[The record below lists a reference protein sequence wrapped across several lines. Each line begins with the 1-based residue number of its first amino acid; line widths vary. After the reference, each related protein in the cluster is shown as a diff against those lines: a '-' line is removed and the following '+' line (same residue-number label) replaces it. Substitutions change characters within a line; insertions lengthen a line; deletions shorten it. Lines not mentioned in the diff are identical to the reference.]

1 MAGQPKPTFYVALGL
16 VILALVAFAIY
27 RADVVA
33 PKAPQQQPG
42 GGVGP
47 IDGAQLG
54 QAAEADDAAS
64 VTTVS
69 EYQFVPKLTL
79 PEVKGTSAYQPLKDN
94 TVKFALNVWA
104 GWGPIIFANNGFK
117 AGKAWKGADGKDF
130 KVELVLIDNP
140 VAMRDAYAAGEIHI
154 GWATLDMVPLFMDG
168 LVKAG
173 DSRVMPRIY
182 QQVDWSN
189 GGDGIVVRENIKTVA
204 DLRGKK
210 IVLAQNSPSQ
220 YFALNMLVAGG
231 VQPSEVEMMYTNTAF
246 EAARA
251 FEVQKE
257 IAGAVSWAPD
267 IYNLA
272 EVKGNRMLVTTATAN
287 KLIADVWFARADFA
301 KDHPE
306 ICEGLVRGIFD
317 AMEALKVQ
325 DNKQRC
331 AQLMGEG
338 YSIPASEC
346 LAMFGDAHST
356 NWAENYQFFI
366 NRNNPTN
373 FERVWNQAYYL
384 YRRIGAISQ
393 EKVPFEQVMD
403 FSIIQ
408 KLGQEDKYKS
418 QKSEYEPAF
427 VPKTVQEIKAESEE
441 ILTNTVVIHFFPNSW
456 DLYKKVSRQIDG
468 KTVEELYDPLVDMV
482 LEEAAQV
489 TEQFG
494 MARVVIEGHTDASM
508 RGQVPEDLVK
518 ELSMN
523 RANAVK
529 EGLVKKF
536 KLDPNKFSV
545 VGMGWDVP
553 ADSTD
558 PNNHAKNRRVE
569 IKVYPAE
576 VE

>member
-42 GGVGP
+42 GGAGP
-47 IDGAQLG
+47 IDASQLG

>member
-1 MAGQPKPTFYVALGL
+1 VAGQPKPTFYVALGL